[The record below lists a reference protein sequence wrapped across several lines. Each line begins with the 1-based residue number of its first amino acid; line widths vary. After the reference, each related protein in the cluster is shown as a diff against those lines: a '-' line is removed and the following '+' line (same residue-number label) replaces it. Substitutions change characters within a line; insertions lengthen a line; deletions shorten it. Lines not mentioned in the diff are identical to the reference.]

1 MQTTSF
7 DQLSSMVCRGPGQGM
22 APVRTKKCRGIRK
35 PISCTECRR
44 RKIKCDRQQPCQS
57 CVKRTVPEQCVYT
70 HGKVSSSSRP
80 RASSSRI
87 TSNNYSSTTTTT
99 NGHHTCS
106 TPTSSSSL
114 DRSHSL
120 TSPTS
125 HEFGS
130 SQMSPSYLPT
140 QPPSYYAGGTN
151 GLYLPTEPMDT
162 SSPRHMDSFYYP
174 AAIPSAPLISTQQ
187 SYQWESSATP
197 NSTST
202 QFPSMEQ
209 QSEMLLSPWKR
220 SYSAPESG
228 GCLDVGT
235 ARLRALL
242 PDKGVGQFI
251 LNNFFRVFSP
261 LINLVHER
269 SLMAEFDQLYIIHK
283 QNEVPTSFV
292 ALVYVIMALGVES
305 LDEADP
311 NLFMAKVHT
320 NASSA
325 EELSGLYI
333 GMARQCLATE
343 NMMDEISFTTLQ
355 AHIFLCWATFN
366 TTSGTTS
373 DSWQMLEIC
382 VQLGVILGCNDDA
395 PKNPYLS
402 PLQVELRRRSWATI
416 LLMDITHSTF
426 LERPSYIEEKKMEKF
441 MPRQMDELDGP
452 ASDNYA
458 TKSTYFIHLYDIFL
472 KLHKATSYPVSTTV
486 SSNIEHLDYT
496 IMNGLRTWDAINTP
510 HNIVPNHDVHK
521 LMLKM
526 QFYHAL
532 LIIHRPYVYTTKASH
547 KRSLE
552 ASVELIKHFER
563 FTREP
568 MYKQYEWFVRS
579 WAMRQCYEAASFIGS
594 QAVQASSTSTSSK
607 STNFIHWIRYALT
620 AMSTVATPTMDGVQ
634 KFIRDLEATCG
645 ILEYGPGPEAA
656 YCSDIQEPAKAVP
669 QVAFQPPQNSMY
681 EHSQFDSYSWN
692 TAPLMGTDMLKKAYC
707 HVTT

>member
-1 MQTTSF
+1 
-7 DQLSSMVCRGPGQGM
+7 
-22 APVRTKKCRGIRK
+22 
-35 PISCTECRR
+35 
-44 RKIKCDRQQPCQS
+44 
-57 CVKRTVPEQCVYT
+57 
-70 HGKVSSSSRP
+70 
-80 RASSSRI
+80 
-87 TSNNYSSTTTTT
+87 
-99 NGHHTCS
+99 
-106 TPTSSSSL
+106 
-114 DRSHSL
+114 
-120 TSPTS
+120 
-125 HEFGS
+125 
-130 SQMSPSYLPT
+130 
-140 QPPSYYAGGTN
+140 
-151 GLYLPTEPMDT
+151 MDT
-162 SSPRHMDSFYYP
+162 SSPRQLDSFYYP
-174 AAIPSAPLISTQQ
+174 AAIPSAPLISAQQ
-187 SYQWESSATP
+187 SYQWETSATP

-242 PDKGVGQFI
+242 PDKSVGQII
-251 LNNFFRVFSP
+251 LSNFFRVFSP
-261 LINLVHER
+261 LINLVHEP

-292 ALVYVIMALGVES
+292 ALIYVIMALGVET
-305 LDEADP
+305 LDERDP

-333 GMARQCLATE
+333 GMARQCLAAE
-343 NMMDEISFTTLQ
+343 NIMDEISFTTLQ

-366 TTSGTTS
+366 ATSGTTS

-402 PLQVELRRRSWATI
+402 PLQVELRRRSWAM
-416 LLMDITHSTF
+416 LLVMDITHSTF
-426 LERPSYIEEKKMEKF
+426 LERPSYIEDKRLEKF

-452 ASDNYA
+452 ASDSYA

-472 KLHKATSYPVSTTV
+472 KLHKATGYPVSAATTRD
-486 SSNIEHLDYT
+486 IEQLDYA
-496 IMNGLRTWDAINTP
+496 IMDGLRRWDAINTP
-510 HNIVPNHDVHK
+510 HSLVPNHDTHK
-521 LMLKM
+521 LMLKL

-532 LIIHRPYVYTTKASH
+532 LIIHRPYVYTTKVSY

-552 ASVELIKHFER
+552 ASVELIKLFER

-579 WAMRQCYEAASFIGS
+579 WATRQCYEAASFIGS
-594 QAVQASSTSTSSK
+594 LAVQASSTTTNPK

-620 AMSTVATPTMDGVQ
+620 AMSAVATPTMDGVQ

-645 ILEYGPGPEAA
+645 ILEYGPGPDATYSNA
-656 YCSDIQEPAKAVP
+656 IQEPSKTAA
-669 QVAFQPPQNSMY
+669 QVAFQLPQNPMY
-681 EHSQFDSYSWN
+681 DHSQFDSLYSWN
-692 TAPLMGTDMLKKAYC
+692 TTPLMGTDMLKKAYC